1 MSAWINPNATLPGS
15 AACRSNRVLIAV
27 RTPSGKA
34 LRTIAEYI
42 HAFTVRSDDFF
53 EEGWSSGQCDIG
65 EDGDEYVKPGWYESL
80 LYSEQLLEIE
90 DEVIGWMP
98 IPEYQ

>member
-1 MSAWINPNATLPGS
+1 MPKNLMQPPGWTG
-15 AACRSNRVLIAV
+15 RRNR
-27 RTPSGKA
+27 KA
-34 LRTIAEYI
+34 RIPT
-42 HAFTVRSDDFF
+42 DDFF